1 MLQVVNQWQT
11 DKTMTA
17 ILTNIKNPSIK
28 LSIIPG
34 PVIKVI
40 SAPIVRLTMMAP
52 LSKIIASL
60 FIIPMTYVLIKR
72 TANSLKLKTVSGNI
86 PLNLNPQPLL
96 LSPKL
101 KLLSLSLR
109 LYKVPTSSLPSA
121 ETAPISP
128 TQEPWNKKILIR
140 LLNPQIWRIPPLR
153 YATSNIFTKIP
164 MLTISKI
171 LKAKM
176 DKILT
181 PIWRIKK
188 KPKIQKIIIP
198 SLIPT

>member
-11 DKTMTA
+11 DKTTTA
-17 ILTNIKNPSIK
+17 MLTNLKNPSIK

-40 SAPIVRLTMMAP
+40 NAPIVRLTMMAP

-72 TANSLKLKTVSGNI
+72 TANSSKLKTVSGNI
-86 PLNLNPQPLL
+86 PLNLSLQPLL
-96 LSPKL
+96 RSPKL
-101 KLLSLSLR
+101 KPLSLSPK
-109 LYKVPTSSLPSA
+109 LYKVPTSSLPS
-121 ETAPISP
+121 EEKAPISP
-128 TQEPWNKKILIR
+128 TQEPWNQKILIR
-140 LLNPQIWRIPPLR
+140 LLNPQLLKNPPLR
-153 YATSNIFTKIP
+153 YPTSKIFTKIP
-164 MLTISKI
+164 MLTTLKI

-181 PIWRIKK
+181 PIWPIKK
-188 KPKIQKIIIP
+188 KPKTQKIIIL
-198 SLIPT
+198 SLILM